1 MLATNC
7 DLWLARPCE
16 LATLVLDFVEQPHV
30 LDRDRRL
37 VREGRDQL
45 DLLVGER
52 LNGAA
57 RQDQHAGRSALAQHR
72 HAEDCAHVGEPGSYS
87 QPHLRICFGV
97 HDMNGLALEYDPTGD
112 RTAIRPERMLFHVLL
127 LLRGEAVARDM
138 MVGAVL
144 GEPDG
149 SPIRAAKACRRL
161 GERVEHRL
169 QIEGRAADDLEH
181 VGRGSLLLQRF
192 GELARACLHV
202 VEQPH
207 VLDRDRRLVREGTD

>member
-1 MLATNC
+1 
-7 DLWLARPCE
+7 
-16 LATLVLDFVEQPHV
+16 QPHV

-87 QPHLRICFGV
+87 QPYLRICFSV
-97 HDMNGLALEYDPTGD
+97 HDMNGLALEYDPAGD
-112 RTAIRPERMLFHVLL
+112 RTAIWPERMLFHVLL
-127 LLRGEAVARDM
+127 LLRGKAVARDM

-149 SPIRAAKACRRL
+149 SPIRAAKASRRL

-169 QIEGRAADDLEH
+169 GTGQGNQL
-181 VGRGSLLLQRF
+181 GLLLAVVRLRVLEACGRTQ
-192 GELARACLHV
+192 EYLNLARAARAHTSYAV
-202 VEQPH
+202 M
-207 VLDRDRRLVREGTD
+207 LVKLERMPEAIEYARKSFETPDEALAL